1 MDPEEEIEKDKKVE
15 IRKTVN
21 ILIKAINDKPSN
33 KNVIKQLINSIKE
46 TFTQDIIIKINDEL
60 DKIKTKNTKNLECA
74 LNNLQLA
81 YRSARKKKSSEE
93 DSSGGKNKN
102 STKKRKHLKR
112 RKTLQKKETI
122 FLIKMK

>member
-46 TFTQDIIIKINDEL
+46 TFTQDIIIQINDEL
-60 DKIKTKNTKNLECA
+60 DKTKTKNTKNLECA

>member
-1 MDPEEEIEKDKKVE
+1 MESEEELEKDKKVE

-46 TFTQDIIIKINDEL
+46 TFTQDIIIQINDEL
-60 DKIKTKNTKNLECA
+60 DKTKTKNTKNLECA

-102 STKKRKHLKR
+102 STKKRKQLKR
-112 RKTLQKKETI
+112 RKTLQKRKQY
-122 FLIKMK
+122 F

>member
-46 TFTQDIIIKINDEL
+46 TFTQDIIIQINDEL
-60 DKIKTKNTKNLECA
+60 DKTKTKNTKNLECA

-102 STKKRKHLKR
+102 STKKRKQLKR
-112 RKTLQKKETI
+112 RKTLQKRKQY
-122 FLIKMK
+122 F